1 MRKLAWLTRI
11 ALLGLATLSLAGC
24 VGATSEPLK
33 PRIVVVCGHVAA
45 FTKDQMAHAA
55 DELKTLPEHSVIAT
69 VLLPDL
75 SRMRDEARACARPPP
90 SP

>member
-1 MRKLAWLTRI
+1 MRKLAWLERM
-11 ALLGLATLSLAGC
+11 LLLAPLTLSIAGC
-24 VGATSEPLK
+24 ATGPSDPLQ